1 MNKKEPSANESE
13 EAREMRYAF
22 FIGCV
27 TPYRETSYEI
37 STRLVCKKLGIEL
50 VELEGANCCGLPI
63 DSMNHES
70 ALTLAARDL
79 TLAEDMKLDIMTLCT
94 GCAGALTKTNR
105 HLKEDRES
113 RERINNYLKEIDRE
127 FKGTIEVKHLVRVLL
142 EDVGLEKLKDFIKR
156 PLKGLKVA
164 GHHGCHILRPSKYLQ
179 FDDPENPSF
188 LQDLIELTGAD
199 NVGYIDE
206 RDCCG
211 AVAMAANRDVPMHL
225 IRNKILHVIETG
237 ASALVTVCPSC
248 HFMFDSNQPIAEKKF
263 SETYNLPVIH
273 YPQMLGLAMGF
284 SPEELAMDGLKVN
297 PEKLLDAI
305 AKTN

>member
-1 MNKKEPSANESE
+1 MNEKTPSSDKDGENGEKK
-13 EAREMRYAF
+13 YAF
-22 FIGCV
+22 FVGCV
-27 TPYRETSYEI
+27 TPYREVSYEI
-37 STRLVCKKLGIEL
+37 ATRLVCKELGIEL
-50 VELEGANCCGLPI
+50 MELEGANCCGLPI

-79 TLAEDMKLDIMTLCT
+79 TLAEEMELDIMTLCT

-105 HLKEDRES
+105 HLKEDRDS
-113 RERINNYLKEIDRE
+113 RERINNYLKEIGRE

-142 EDVGLEKLKDFIKR
+142 EDIGIEALKDHIKH

-164 GHHGCHILRPSKYLQ
+164 GHYGCHILRPTKYLQ

-188 LQDLIELTGAD
+188 LQDLIELTGAS
-199 NVGYIDE
+199 NVGYVDE

-211 AVAMAANRDVPMHL
+211 AITMAANRDVPMHL

-248 HFMFDSNQPIAEKKF
+248 HFMFDSNQSVAEKKF

-273 YPQMLGLAMGF
+273 YPQLLGLAMGLT
-284 SPEELAMDGLKVN
+284 PEELAMDGLKVN
-297 PEKLLDAI
+297 PEKLLDTI
-305 AKTN
+305 AKIT